1 MIVTMTSQAAEQVVL
16 ASSSSSSL
24 LHDSNGGATQEEE
37 DDVPRPLERKQS
49 KKRASIVSI
58 KKGATKPEQQQ
69 AAVETIDFSLDGVS
83 RHVCPK
89 RGGDD
94 GVEGGSSKFASARPS
109 IFAINKRM
117 SSSSIGTWG
126 SSRSSTVATSSIHSA
141 SIYSS
146 NSNNNRRGSYIS
158 LSSTGGRSTISG
170 GARSDQNN
178 LNEDDEDDLN
188 DGTKISSNT
197 INGFGV
203 RFRSRKSIE
212 QVKRILRLSDYNM
225 DEIQAMYGTD
235 EEELER
241 KQILQEQIL
250 EFGEYADA
258 MMDEYESSNDEV
270 KFDRRVSDNSYT
282 TIGIRDKC
290 GLRLQEKIES
300 REAGWDA
307 VMWDQHDQIQEI
319 TETAQAQQQLLLDDE
334 DITETENEDG
344 DDLNNLGGIL
354 PEINNIVILDDQRLA
369 ETYHQSA
376 SRDAQIR
383 AQEEAKELEQE
394 VLGINK

>member
-58 KKGATKPEQQQ
+58 KKGATKPEQQQQ

-141 SIYSS
+141 SIYS
-146 NSNNNRRGSYIS
+146 NGNRRGSYVS

-258 MMDEYESSNDEV
+258 MMDEYENSNDEV

-290 GLRLQEKIES
+290 GPRLQEKIES

-334 DITETENEDG
+334 DITETENDEVG
-344 DDLNNLGGIL
+344 DDVLNIL

-394 VLGINK
+394 VLGLLHKS